1 MLTRIAAVLVL
12 ALSLLAVT
20 GCEETVTPENYD
32 LIQVD
37 MDLIEVESIMGGA
50 GELQVAS
57 GVGIGAAGMVES
69 QGGGG
74 DTKDYLWGDENQG
87 ILVMVKDGKVI
98 YKQKFGLN

>member
-12 ALSLLAVT
+12 ALSLLAVA
-20 GCEETVTPENYD
+20 GCEDTVTLDNYEQ
-32 LIQVD
+32 IKVD

-57 GVGIGAAGMVES
+57 GVGIGAEGLVES
-69 QGGGG
+69 QGGTG

-87 ILVMVKDGKVI
+87 ILVKVKDGKVV